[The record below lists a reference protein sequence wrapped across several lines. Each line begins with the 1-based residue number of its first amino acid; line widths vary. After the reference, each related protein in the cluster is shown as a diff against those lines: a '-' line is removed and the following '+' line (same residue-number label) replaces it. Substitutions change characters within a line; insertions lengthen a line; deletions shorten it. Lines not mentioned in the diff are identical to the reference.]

1 MSYPSYYFF
10 RSSHPEVFYEKGT
23 LTNSAKLIGKRM
35 CQGLFFNKVVG
46 LRPAAL
52 LKETLAHLLSCEFCE
67 FCKKTYFIEKTC
79 RGGSTNAATSKMK
92 HFVITVNG
100 RKPLTIITSSIL
112 DVATALD
119 PPLTWVLLLFFF
131 TIPICLLFSG
141 ILVQTV

>member
-10 RSSHPEVFYEKGT
+10 RSSHPEVFYKKSA

-35 CQGLFFNKVVG
+35 CQGLFFNKVV
-46 LRPAAL
+46 LI
-52 LKETLAHLLSCEFCE
+52 KTLAQLLSCEFCE